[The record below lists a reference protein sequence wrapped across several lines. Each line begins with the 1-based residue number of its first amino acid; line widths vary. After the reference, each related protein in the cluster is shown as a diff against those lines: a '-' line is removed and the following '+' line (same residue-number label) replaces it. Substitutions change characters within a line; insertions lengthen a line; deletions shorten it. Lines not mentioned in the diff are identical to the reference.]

1 VEEFDWPLNTGPGAV
16 KFAVPTVAGGLVFVP
31 GGTPGYAPGVPGGT
45 GVNCTA
51 AALADSTTPTI
62 CGGMLSVYGQLHD

>member
-1 VEEFDWPLNTGPGAV
+1 MEKLDGHRKPRPGAV

-31 GGTPGYAPGVPGGT
+31 GGTPGYAQACPRNRRQLHG
-45 GVNCTA
+45 
-51 AALADSTTPTI
+51 AALVDSTTPTI